1 MDISCTAAIWYA
13 THACEQVTRMC
24 TSTHVE
30 MKAHTKGLDVIF
42 MFLQLLCAE
51 SLPAG
56 CVWSRCDAIHQT
68 EEGRSHWDPAASVLL
83 SAWCHPLA
91 RSPLPLSVSFS
102 LTVTPTIPLHLPGCI
117 TPLPLSLLSFFIYF
131 MCSCPLFSSGTI
143 INSAANPVFEC
154 LLLFVM

>member
-1 MDISCTAAIWYA
+1 MNRSCTAAIWYA

-42 MFLQLLCAE
+42 MFFQLLCAE

-68 EEGRSHWDPAASVLL
+68 EEGRSHRDPAASVL

-91 RSPLPLSVSFS
+91 HSPLPLCLF
-102 LTVTPTIPLHLPGCI
+102 LPRCHSHYSSPF
-117 TPLPLSLLSFFIYF
+117 TRPHPSSA
-131 MCSCPLFSSGTI
+131 SLFSHSSFISCAVVPSSLRGRSSI
-143 INSAANPVFEC
+143 LLQIQCLNVFC
-154 LLLFVM
+154 CFVM